1 MALSPAV
8 PPWWNETRPRH
19 PWSRFPVN
27 PNKADRPT
35 SLTGLLMALIAGLLR
50 LIRRLGY
57 IYALGW
63 GTAFALLYLFAD
75 LSDDVLE
82 GEFTTLNHAILELLH
97 AQATPWLDQLA
108 LSLSAL
114 GGIMGT
120 LLIGTAAMALLAVR
134 KRLLDAATL
143 LIVLAGGSALT
154 ITLKQIFRQPRPAV
168 FESLAPETTF
178 SFPSGHS
185 LMSVCLYGFLALL
198 VLLEKPRLTWPLALA
213 LLLLPAGIM
222 GSRLYL
228 GVHWFTDVLA
238 GGLVACFW
246 LTVCMMLRRAARRRG
261 F

>member
-1 MALSPAV
+1 MSPKKPA
-8 PPWWNETRPRH
+8 P
-19 PWSRFPVN
+19 
-27 PNKADRPT
+27 AT
-35 SLTGLLMALIAGLLR
+35 SLGGILISLLAGIFR
-50 LIRRLGY
+50 LIRRLGTL
-57 IYALGW
+57 YALGW

-75 LSDDVLE
+75 LSEDVLE
-82 GEFTTLNHAILELLH
+82 GEFTPLNHAILTRLH
-97 AQATPWLDQLA
+97 AHSTPWLDQLA

-120 LLIGTAAMALLAVR
+120 LLVGTAAMALLAAR

-213 LLLLPAGIM
+213 LLMLPAGIM
-222 GSRLYL
+222 WSRLYL